1 MFKLRQ
7 MQVKGYQDATGP
19 CDADL
24 DLIGFDAEVI
34 DEELRR
40 FWLSEWERSTARRND
55 VRCKCYS

>member
-7 MQVKGYQDATGP
+7 MKVKGYQDATGP
-19 CDADL
+19 GDADS

-40 FWLSEWERSTARRND
+40 FLLSGWERSTARRNE
-55 VRCKCYS
+55 VRCKFYR